1 MDRNSEF
8 RAVVPSQ
15 IQFAAISARY
25 HAGTLREY
33 VMSQDSANNPVN
45 KNRDQILEAG
55 LRGEEVTLTGIV
67 VPGELDANF
76 KMISVLFSSDQEL
89 DFLVEPD
96 ARGNELFGHLRK
108 PLRVKGLIRE
118 DEKGR
123 RTIRISSYELQERD
137 RKETK
142 TKIRDR

>member
-1 MDRNSEF
+1 LAHKKSN
-8 RAVVPSQ
+8 Q
-15 IQFAAISARY
+15 
-25 HAGTLREY
+25 L
-33 VMSQDSANNPVN
+33 
-45 KNRDQILEAG
+45 LEAG
-55 LRGEEVTLTGIV
+55 FRGEEITLTGII

-76 KMISVLFSSDQEL
+76 RMISVLFSSDQEL

-96 ARGNELFGHLRK
+96 APGNELFGHLRE
-108 PLRVKGLIRE
+108 PLTVKGLIRE

-137 RKETK
+137 RKETR